1 MEGEEEE
8 KERQVSHTRHD
19 RLSIN
24 SEATLNLDSAH
35 AGASELEP
43 DVCLLFLSRDLT
55 SHCSQQPPRGGIT
68 PWYQSS

>member
-43 DVCLLFLSRDLT
+43 DVCLLFFYLVT
-55 SHCSQQPPRGGIT
+55 SPPT
-68 PWYQSS
+68 AANNPQEVV